1 MLKLKRTGRNG
12 RCRFLLCS
20 IFLEGFINIVFFFSF
35 ISIGG
40 ENLGHGV
47 LGFSCR
53 LLHGHV
59 AGIGAGKI
67 IFISRLVHVLGFKFF
82 KDKSLCGTS

>member
-1 MLKLKRTGRNG
+1 MDGVDFSYVASFWKVS
-12 RCRFLLCS
+12 S
-20 IFLEGFINIVFFFSF
+20 ILFFFSF

-67 IFISRLVHVLGFKFF
+67 IFVSRLVHVLGFKFF
-82 KDKSLCGTS
+82 KDKCAAQANFF